1 MTNKEWLFAR
11 PNIEIVRTFQGCPS
25 GKTYNRQ
32 KCESYDCEECFANW
46 LDDEHKEPL
55 KPCPFCGNRAII
67 LFDVGDD
74 PPSYYMGCHICGA
87 RTALFFTRG
96 EAENAWNRRE
106 KDAD

>member
-1 MTNKEWLFAR
+1 MTNKEWLFAK
-11 PNIEIVRTFQGCPS
+11 PSLEIKEMMDECPPPFQGRSCVDVNS
-25 GKTYNRQ
+25 TCV
-32 KCESYDCEECFANW
+32 KCWAKW